1 VPTPYIAAYP
11 KGTRVQVAGRD
22 ILDEFKQTWRYH
34 DPLTE
39 AQLAHAGRTTTV
51 AEVGFYHGGDP
62 LYRLE
67 GSPGAL
73 HEACLRPAPG
83 TRYQLVFQFAPWD
96 ANRLDELV
104 ALEDALRVRLSS
116 ATVDG
121 HDFGSGEANI
131 FIITDDP
138 RRALE
143 AYLPLIRAAQLLP
156 ILGAAY
162 RTLDGEAYVRVWPPS
177 VLRPFAVI

>member
-1 VPTPYIAAYP
+1 VPTSYIAAYP
-11 KGTRVQVAGRD
+11 KGTRVQIAGRD
-22 ILDEFKQTWRYH
+22 VLDEFKQTWRYH

-39 AQLAHAGRTTTV
+39 AQLADAGRTTTV
-51 AEVGFYHGGDP
+51 AEVGFYHGGDA

-67 GSPGAL
+67 GSPGAW

-83 TRYQLVFQFAPWD
+83 TRYQLVFQFAPWE
-96 ANRLDELV
+96 ATRFDELV
-104 ALEDALRVRLSS
+104 ALEDALQGRLPA

-143 AYLPLIRAAQLLP
+143 ASLPLIRAAQLLP

-162 RTLDGEAYVRVWPPS
+162 RTLDGEAYVRVWPAN